1 MRWNESYW
9 LRAWKGSCFSREGTR
24 KFACSLC
31 RLVNVRASMDGIDM
45 ETAVEPIA
53 LFEAWMKAAEAS
65 ELNDASA
72 VALATATRDGMPSV
86 RMVLMK
92 RVDQRGFC
100 FYTNAESQKG
110 VELAENPRAAMCFHW
125 KTLRRQVR
133 ISGGVSELSAEEA
146 DDYFESRPRL
156 SQLAAVASEQSRNL
170 ANREVL
176 EARVKELERAFPEKI
191 PRPTYWIGYLLRPE
205 RIEFW
210 KNGAGRMHD
219 RFLFLRSGEGWRKE
233 RLYP

>member
-1 MRWNESYW
+1 
-9 LRAWKGSCFSREGTR
+9 
-24 KFACSLC
+24 
-31 RLVNVRASMDGIDM
+31 MDGVEM
-45 ETAVEPIA
+45 ETAVDPIA
-53 LFEAWMKAAEAS
+53 LFVVWMNAAEAS

-110 VELAENPRAAMCFHW
+110 VELGENPRAAMCFHW

-133 ISGGVSELSAEEA
+133 VSGDVSELSDEEA
-146 DDYFESRPRL
+146 DDYFESRSRL
-156 SQLAAVASEQSRNL
+156 SQLGAVASQQSRVL
-170 ANREVL
+170 AAREVL

-191 PRPTYWIGYLLRPE
+191 PRPAYWRGYLLRPE

-210 KNGAGRMHD
+210 KSGEGRMHD
-219 RFLFLRSGEGWRKE
+219 RFLFSRSGEGWRKE